1 SRRDKEENCSEK
13 ITYVEAGILEKV
25 KVNKIRMDIEED
37 INKIN
42 ERFNNGTET
51 IDDILNYCKNYR
63 FTFENGTKMRLVE
76 KKHVDRLID
85 EHKKLLAEREQDK
98 KRIKEL
104 EAKLEF
110 KQWGDLDNLQFEEY
124 MNSFIPKQR
133 VKETIENIKE
143 RMEKEDIKGNC
154 YNVHAVIYLLERIE
168 RMLLEDK

>member
-1 SRRDKEENCSEK
+1 MSKKDSVYAIKFA
-13 ITYVEAGILEKV
+13 V
-25 KVNKIRMDIEED
+25 MQHQ
-37 INKIN
+37 IN
-42 ERFNNGTET
+42 EK
-51 IDDILNYCKNYR
+51 D
-63 FTFENGTKMRLVE
+63 
-76 KKHVDRLID
+76 
-85 EHKKLLAEREQDK
+85 

-104 EAKLEF
+104 EEKLEF

-133 VKETIENIKE
+133 VKETIEKIKE